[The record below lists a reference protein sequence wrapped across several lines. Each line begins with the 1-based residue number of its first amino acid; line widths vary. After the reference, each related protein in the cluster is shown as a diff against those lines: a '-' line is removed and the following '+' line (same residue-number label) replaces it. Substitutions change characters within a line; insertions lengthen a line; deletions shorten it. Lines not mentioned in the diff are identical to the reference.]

1 MVADTSQI
9 PKIFNFALEITMIC
23 RKTTYVWQNNNNGL
37 ELKYERKGG
46 SMVKVILST
55 NLKELNGSD
64 TKVNGKSIT
73 LGEAAGNV
81 LSSSAA
87 KQSSIKQYD
96 LALKLYQTKGMME
109 LEDAEVELIEEML
122 KIGKVSTLAAGQIL
136 KALGVKK

>member
-1 MVADTSQI
+1 
-9 PKIFNFALEITMIC
+9 
-23 RKTTYVWQNNNNGL
+23 
-37 ELKYERKGG
+37 
-46 SMVKVILST
+46 MVKVILST